1 MHQEKMSR
9 KCSWKKQKLPKRHLV
24 KSASLDHSAKQGNSN
39 SYVSNRVK
47 EMGDIISTIMEGMKR
62 QKRKMFCKVL

>member
-1 MHQEKMSR
+1 MHHEKMSR

-24 KSASLDHSAKQGNSN
+24 KSASLDHSAKQGNSS

-47 EMGDIISTIMEGMKR
+47 EMGDIISTNNGGHEETKT
-62 QKRKMFCKVL
+62 

>member
-1 MHQEKMSR
+1 MHQEKISR

-24 KSASLDHSAKQGNSN
+24 KSTSLDHSAKQGNSN

-47 EMGDIISTIMEGMKR
+47 EMGDIISTNNGGHEETKT
-62 QKRKMFCKVL
+62 

>member
-47 EMGDIISTIMEGMKR
+47 EIRDIISTNNGGHEETKT
-62 QKRKMFCKVL
+62 